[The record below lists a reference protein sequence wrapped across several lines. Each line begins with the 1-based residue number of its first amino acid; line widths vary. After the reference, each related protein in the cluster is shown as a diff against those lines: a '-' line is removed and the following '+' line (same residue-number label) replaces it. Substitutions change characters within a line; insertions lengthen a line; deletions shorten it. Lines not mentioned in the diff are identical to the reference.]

1 MHRLPYITVRIA
13 RLDFK
18 SHLHIISYRLNPSI
32 TLSSTYCA
40 SRTHFTTPFTF
51 ATFSYTGCIRYII
64 FLSAIFYIE
73 FWTINCITDCL
84 VRHSFYLP
92 KKSQP
97 IKCNT
102 SRLVH
107 YTTDT
112 PCWLFV
118 AFQLPVTPI
127 KKSQTKNA
135 ISLLILGRFSS
146 YFGKLLPHNPST

>member
-13 RLDFK
+13 CLDFK
-18 SHLHIISYRLNPSI
+18 PRLHIISYRLNPSI

-40 SRTHFTTPFTF
+40 NSRHFTTPYAF
-51 ATFSYTGCIRYII
+51 ATFSYTGCIRYIL
-64 FLSAIFYIE
+64 FCSLY
-73 FWTINCITDCL
+73 L
-84 VRHSFYLP
+84 VPYNKLYNGWRHSFYLP

-112 PCWLFV
+112 PCWLL
-118 AFQLPVTPI
+118 AQCAPFQLPVTPR
-127 KKSQTKNA
+127 KKSN
-135 ISLLILGRFSS
+135 
-146 YFGKLLPHNPST
+146 